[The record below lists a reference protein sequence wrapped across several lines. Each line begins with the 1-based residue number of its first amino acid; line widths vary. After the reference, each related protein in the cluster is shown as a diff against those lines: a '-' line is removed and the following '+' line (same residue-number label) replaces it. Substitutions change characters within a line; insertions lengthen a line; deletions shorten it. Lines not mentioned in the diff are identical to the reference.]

1 MRFPRPPSKQ
11 RRLPMKTKPE
21 TEKII
26 EKDGRRYREKLRP
39 SALPFWAAAAV
50 WLIAALFL
58 PMYNMLHLIG
68 IALVSIGAGLLTA
81 KFAPTKTEL
90 AELPFYEGNND
101 LNLVARQIASAR
113 DVLRD
118 AQNQCAEKKP
128 ETSALLGGIEAT
140 CGKIQAAVLASPD
153 DLPKIRR
160 FLNYYLPTTEKLANK
175 YTFLLTQDGGG
186 ANIAETAANI
196 EQALRTVRSA
206 FDAQLD
212 ALFSDDALD
221 ISTDITVLEM
231 MLTRDNL
238 K

>member
-1 MRFPRPPSKQ
+1 
-11 RRLPMKTKPE
+11 MKATDK

-26 EKDGRRYREKLRP
+26 EKDGRRYREKICR

-50 WLIAALFL
+50 WLFAALLL

-68 IALVSIGAGLLTA
+68 IALVSLGAGLLCA

-90 AELPFYEGNND
+90 VELPFYEGNND
-101 LNLVARQIASAR
+101 LDHVARQIAAAR

-118 AQNQCAEKKP
+118 AQNRCAEKKP
-128 ETSALLGGIEAT
+128 ETSALLGEIETT

-175 YTFLLTQDGGG
+175 YMLVLAQESGG
-186 ANIAETAANI
+186 ANIAETTANI

>member
-1 MRFPRPPSKQ
+1 MKQ
-11 RRLPMKTKPE
+11 TDKTG
-21 TEKII
+21 KII
-26 EKDGRRYREKLRP
+26 EKDGRRYREKICR
-39 SALPFWAAAAV
+39 SALPFWAAAGV
-50 WLIAALFL
+50 WLISALFL

-68 IALVSIGAGLLTA
+68 IALVSLGAGLITA
-81 KFAPTKTEL
+81 KFAPVKTEL
-90 AELPFYEGNND
+90 VELPFYEGNDD
-101 LNLVARQIASAR
+101 LNLVAKQIASAR
-113 DVLRD
+113 DVLRNT
-118 AQNQCAEKKP
+118 QNYCAEKKP
-128 ETSALLGGIEAT
+128 EISALLGEIETT

-160 FLNYYLPTTEKLANK
+160 FFNYYLPTTEKLANK
-175 YTFLLTQDGGG
+175 YTFVLTQNSDST
-186 ANIAETAANI
+186 NIAETVSNI

>member
-1 MRFPRPPSKQ
+1 
-11 RRLPMKTKPE
+11 MKPTGNTE
-21 TEKII
+21 TII
-26 EKDGRRYREKLRP
+26 EKDGRRYREVIRK

-50 WLIAALFL
+50 WLIAALCL
-58 PMYNMLHLIG
+58 PLYNTLHLIG
-68 IALVSIGAGLLTA
+68 IALLSIAAALLTA

-90 AELPFYEGNND
+90 VELPFYEGNSD
-101 LNLVARQIASAR
+101 LDHVAKQIAAAR

-118 AQNQCAEKKP
+118 ARTASAAKKP
-128 ETSALLGGIEAT
+128 EASALLGEIEAV
-140 CGKIQAAVLASPD
+140 CGKIQAAVLASPE

-175 YTFLLTQDGGG
+175 YVLVLAQDGGG
-186 ANIAETAANI
+186 ANIAETTANI
-196 EQALRTVRSA
+196 ENALQTVRTA

-231 MLTRDNL
+231 MLARDNL

>member
-1 MRFPRPPSKQ
+1 
-11 RRLPMKTKPE
+11 MKLSDKSDTSSR
-21 TEKII
+21 IV
-26 EKDGRRYREKLRP
+26 EKDGRRYREVIRK

-50 WLIAALFL
+50 WLIAALCL
-58 PMYNMLHLIG
+58 PMYSMLHLIG
-68 IALVSIGAGLLTA
+68 IALVSLGAGLLTA

-101 LNLVARQIASAR
+101 LNLVAKQIAAAR
-113 DVLRD
+113 DTLRK
-118 AQNQCAEKKP
+118 AQNGSAVKKP
-128 ETSALLGGIEAT
+128 ETSALLGEIEAV

-175 YTFLLTQDGGG
+175 YLLLLEQEGGG
-186 ANIAETAANI
+186 ANIAETTANI
-196 EQALRTVRSA
+196 EDALRTVRSA

-221 ISTDITVLEM
+221 ISTDITVLET
-231 MLTRDNL
+231 MLARDNL